1 MFRERTVRK
10 EISSVSNIY
19 IYISMYIFSSRIWL
33 AKNTRSGWRADPGAR
48 VLHIVIGAANWGA
61 MDSLVIKVQ
70 VNGNLFIINQSAL
83 MNYYP

>member
-1 MFRERTVRK
+1 M
-10 EISSVSNIY
+10 SSVSNIY
-19 IYISMYIFSSRIWL
+19 IYIYIYVYFFESYMACKKHSLWL
-33 AKNTRSGWRADPGAR
+33 ASRPWGPG
-48 VLHIVIGAANWGA
+48 LTYCYWGSELGA